1 MGERASTAVSE
12 KAVGLV
18 EGHALLTVTTDEER
32 ILDLSMVP
40 IDDGREC
47 PILALQFHDI
57 TEDALLRR
65 LDEDEL
71 QRAGD
76 LQRALLP
83 APSPDVPGW
92 SSGAVSVPAKHVGG
106 DFYDVRVKPQD
117 AVVSLGDVM
126 GKGMAAGMLAVAT
139 QTALR
144 INAIAMSPSSALAR
158 AAGFLDDDLRRTNAF
173 ITLAY
178 VHVDLVSRPTTGT
191 PGLTN
196 RWIWRTLPPTNYL
209 PGWASPMSFAV
220 KMKPSPPAPL
230 TMPRRLRKGRVFAD
244 RSVVNAFA
252 TLVVRRWL
260 RSGSALK
267 SSAQPSPPDRGAAR
281 RQGCGVPSSAPS
293 LVTRVI
299 HGSRL
304 ALNNVC

>member
-12 KAVGLV
+12 KADGLV

-65 LDEDEL
+65 LDEEEL

-83 APSPDVPGW
+83 APSPHVPGW

-144 INAIAMSPSSALAR
+144 TNAIAMSPSSALAR

-178 VHVDLVSRPTTGT
+178 MHVDLVSGD
-191 PGLTN
+191 
-196 RWIWRTLPPTNYL
+196 YQ
-209 PGWASPMSFAV
+209 
-220 KMKPSPPAPL
+220 
-230 TMPRRLRKGRVFAD
+230 FAD
-244 RSVVNAFA
+244 AGHGLHFILRGCTKSVEHVTSEDMPMGVGDGWRENRGTLHPGDAIVLVSDGVLELWGGTFEELRNAVDQCA
-252 TLVVRRWL
+252 AENRGDPQGLIE
-260 RSGSALK
+260 ALCAGVDAL
-267 SSAQPSPPDRGAAR
+267 SDRDD
-281 RQGCGVPSSAPS
+281 
-293 LVTRVI
+293 VTAVMLHRDWADV
-299 HGSRL
+299 
-304 ALNNVC
+304 